1 MSDLFSLLHIAAE
14 QVHLHLW
21 WLADAATLVK
31 VERETVNF
39 FARILRYNGII
50 AEHDSG
56 RVLVATAIHAD
67 YLNPHDEHKL
77 ERKLY
82 L

>member
-39 FARILRYNGII
+39 FGII

-56 RVLVATAIHAD
+56 KVLVATAARAD
-67 YLNPHDEHKL
+67 YLNTHYEHKL

>member
-1 MSDLFSLLHIAAE
+1 M
-14 QVHLHLW
+14 
-21 WLADAATLVK
+21 
-31 VERETVNF
+31 VNF
-39 FARILRYNGII
+39 FARILRYNRII

-56 RVLVATAIHAD
+56 RVPVATAIRAD
-67 YLNPHDEHKL
+67 YLNTHDEHKL